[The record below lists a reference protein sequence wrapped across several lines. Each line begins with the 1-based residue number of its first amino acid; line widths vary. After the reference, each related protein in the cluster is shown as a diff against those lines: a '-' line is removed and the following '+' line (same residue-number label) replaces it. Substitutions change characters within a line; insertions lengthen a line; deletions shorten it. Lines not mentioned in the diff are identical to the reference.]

1 VSYVNIFTIDRS
13 NSAYLHI
20 LTCHCM

>member
-13 NSAYLHI
+13 NSAYMHI